1 MDEARDEEDNGVMDD
16 DEGRIDEIANDKVIT
31 FGGSTRDST
40 LDSTM
45 KEDAMGK
52 EDTGVLIAV
61 GKKFGSFADLERTIT
76 LFEEKIFVK
85 IWKRED
91 RTIEAAKK
99 RIDRHINPKLKY
111 YELKYACI
119 HGAQKFRPKG
129 KRNRDTL

>member
-16 DEGRIDEIANDKVIT
+16 DEGRNNEIANDKVIT

-76 LFEEKIFVK
+76 LFEEKNFVK
-85 IWKRED
+85 FWKREA

-111 YELKYACI
+111 YE
-119 HGAQKFRPKG
+119 
-129 KRNRDTL
+129 